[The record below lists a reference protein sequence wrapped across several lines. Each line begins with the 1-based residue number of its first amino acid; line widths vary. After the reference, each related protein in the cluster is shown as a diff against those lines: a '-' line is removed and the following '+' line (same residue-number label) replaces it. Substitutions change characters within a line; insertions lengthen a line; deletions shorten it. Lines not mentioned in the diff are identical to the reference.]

1 MKYKRNVLTVI
12 ILFLIFSNI
21 VLIYTNNDKIQ
32 LIKSYSNKLFNYGQ
46 FIYFQINNVNSLLI
60 EDVHKMIKESDL
72 PESNKL
78 YIFISEG
85 DCMSCIYDFFELIK
99 LNYGNE
105 DNRILVLTSYRNEQR
120 IKTWMNALIY

>member
-46 FIYFQINNVNSLLI
+46 FIDFQINNVNSLLI
-60 EDVHKMIKESDL
+60 EDVQKMIKESDL